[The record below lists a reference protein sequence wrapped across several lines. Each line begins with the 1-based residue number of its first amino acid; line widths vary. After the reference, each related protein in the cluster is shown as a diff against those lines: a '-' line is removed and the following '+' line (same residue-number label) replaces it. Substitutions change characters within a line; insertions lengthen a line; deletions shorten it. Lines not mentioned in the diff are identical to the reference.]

1 MTRLK
6 TYLFTRIDNSALI
19 VFRVFFGFLI
29 TLQAWGE
36 IATGKGRKIF
46 VDPEFTFNFIGFDFL
61 QTFPGTGPQM
71 YAWMAIMG
79 IFGVMIMLGYKYRIA
94 IIGYAV
100 MWSTTYFMQ
109 KSGYN
114 NHYYLMMLLL
124 WIMAIFPAHTS
135 FSIDARQNPSIR
147 DLSMPRWVTVFI
159 IAQLWIVYTYAS
171 VAKFYPDWLDATVP
185 QILMRSRKD
194 YWLVGGLLQ
203 ERFIHWIISYVGI
216 LFDGLIIPLLLW
228 KRTRKWAFRI
238 SIFFHLFNSI
248 VFQIGIFP
256 YLSLAFTVFFYDP
269 KYIHKIFLRRW
280 KPFFNPSKGN
290 NAPSEIP
297 KVEDQKIKIPT
308 YANGLLGLFI
318 IYLVIQIVLP
328 VRQHFIEDNV
338 LWTEEAHRLSW
349 RMMLRTKSGSITFTI
364 EDKETCKRTAVKL
377 DDYLSK
383 TQQRNVRTKPDM
395 IWQFVQRLKKEQ
407 VALGNDVAIYARCRV
422 RINGRPSKSLI
433 DPKVDLASVDWD
445 WWDHNEWIL
454 PSDGYLEKKSP
465 SIENFRKRKERA
477 KKAKETKA
485 PMKVEVE

>member
-6 TYLFTRIDNSALI
+6 NYLFTRIDNSALI
-19 VFRVFFGFLI
+19 VFRICFGFLI

-46 VDPEFTFNFIGFDFL
+46 VDPDFTFNFIGFDFL
-61 QTFPGTGPQM
+61 QIFPGTGPQM
-71 YAWMAIMG
+71 YGWMVVMG
-79 IFGVMIMLGYKYRIA
+79 IFGVMIMLGYKYRVA
-94 IIGYAV
+94 IIGYAI

-124 WIMAIFPAHTS
+124 WIMAIFPAHTAV
-135 FSIDARQNPSIR
+135 SIDARQNPSIR
-147 DLSMPRWVTVFI
+147 DTSMPRWVTVFI
-159 IAQLWIVYTYAS
+159 IIQLWIVYTYAS

-185 QILMRSRKD
+185 QLLMRSRRD
-194 YWLVGGLLQ
+194 YWLVGDLLQ
-203 ERFIHWIISYVGI
+203 ERFIHWIIAYVGI

-269 KYIHKIFLRRW
+269 KFIHKIFLRRW
-280 KPFFNPSKGN
+280 KGFYGSQEEVSPLKTQIAQSNDS
-290 NAPSEIP
+290 IR
-297 KVEDQKIKIPT
+297 IPT
-308 YANGLLGLFI
+308 YANGLLGFFLLYF
-318 IYLVIQIVLP
+318 VIQLVLP

-349 RMMLRTKSGSITFTI
+349 RMMLRSKSGSITFTM
-364 EDKETCKRTAVKL
+364 EDQNTCKRSKVKL

-395 IWQFVQRLKKEQ
+395 IWQFAQRLKREQ
-407 VALGNDVAIYARCRV
+407 EALGREVAIYVRCRV
-422 RINGRPSKSLI
+422 RVNGRPSKSLI
-433 DPKVDLASVDWD
+433 DPTVDIGSVPWD
-445 WWDHNEWIL
+445 WRHHNEWIL
-454 PSDGYLEKKSP
+454 PSGDYLKKKSP
-465 SIENFRKRKERA
+465 SIKNFKKRRE
-477 KKAKETKA
+477 KAEQSKQVRA
-485 PMKVEVE
+485 PMRMEK